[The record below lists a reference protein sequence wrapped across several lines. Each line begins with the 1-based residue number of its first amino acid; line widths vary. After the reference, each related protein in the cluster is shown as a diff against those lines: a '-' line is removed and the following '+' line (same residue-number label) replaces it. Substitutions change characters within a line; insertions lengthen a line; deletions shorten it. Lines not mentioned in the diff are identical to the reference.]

1 MGVLHGLDVA
11 TPSLFPVKKAAP
23 AEDAPILIAPFS
35 RLGSASEWSRE
46 QWREL
51 VSLLPGRTVLAALEE
66 DRERAASLAEHLN
79 VELAVGAPEALF
91 PVMDGAAAAV
101 AVDGDFPSLCSFR
114 GLPVVTLFSTRLP
127 DVYRPMGTFNRSLY
141 SHQCCSPC
149 FRKECDRDVPCN
161 RHIAVRDVL
170 EALREISGKE

>member
-1 MGVLHGLDVA
+1 M
-11 TPSLFPVKKAAP
+11 
-23 AEDAPILIAPFS
+23 
-35 RLGSASEWSRE
+35 
-46 QWREL
+46 
-51 VSLLPGRTVLAALEE
+51 LPGG
-66 DRERAASLAEHLN
+66 SLN

-91 PVMDGAAAAV
+91 SVMDGASVAV

-149 FRKECDRDVPCN
+149 FRKDCDRDVPCN
-161 RHIAVRDVL
+161 RHIAVREVL
-170 EALREISGKE
+170 DALREISGKE

>member
-1 MGVLHGLDVA
+1 M
-11 TPSLFPVKKAAP
+11 LFR
-23 AEDAPILIAPFS
+23 S
-35 RLGSASEWSRE
+35 
-46 QWREL
+46 
-51 VSLLPGRTVLAALEE
+51 
-66 DRERAASLAEHLN
+66 
-79 VELAVGAPEALF
+79 AVGAPEALF
-91 PVMDGAAAAV
+91 PVMDVAAAAV

-161 RHIAVRDVL
+161 RHIAVREVL

>member
-1 MGVLHGLDVA
+1 M
-11 TPSLFPVKKAAP
+11 KKAAP
-23 AEDAPILIAPFS
+23 AEGAPILIAPFS

-46 QWREL
+46 QWTEL
-51 VSLLPGRTVLAALEE
+51 VSLLPGRTVLVAL
-66 DRERAASLAEHLN
+66 EHLN

-91 PVMDGAAAAV
+91 SVMDGASVAV

-149 FRKECDRDVPCN
+149 FRKDCDRDVPCN
-161 RHIAVRDVL
+161 RHIAVREVL
-170 EALREISGKE
+170 DALREISGKE